1 MISTF
6 SRRIPSILWTPP
18 IYGKI
23 LTPPLFFFWEMRNSN
38 YVENHQTIENLKEP
52 LSSLPVSRC
61 KKKKK
66 RNVKGKNQVINYCN
80 WIFKTWIAYK
90 YSKIQKPF
98 RAQKYCTKTCQKHAH
113 FSLSFLLIPA
123 LFLLI
128 KVLAFSSFYNK
139 PQ

>member
-52 LSSLPVSRC
+52 LVVCQFPDA
-61 KKKKK
+61 KKKK

-139 PQ
+139 SQ